1 MAATLSEDRELIEAL
16 SKQIVDEIAP
26 EEADLFDE
34 LIGGYFADPAP
45 PDLLAA
51 AADDPLGFGL
61 GELMFAVTPAAA
73 AVATAAISFI
83 VGAVTQAARDEGAAQ
98 VRGWLKQLL
107 RGKGDRNRAA
117 LQLRPEEMKTLR
129 QIMGDTARQYGM
141 DDAQSEAMVN
151 VVLVKFLLGEDAA
164 GGQKLIKVLFLAANP
179 HDIGQLRLDEEIR
192 SIDEALCKS
201 ASRQRF
207 QIEQQWAVR
216 VSDLQGLLLRHRP
229 DIVHFSGHGSP
240 ASGLFLEDGN
250 GLSRHVPAPALA
262 DLFGILNDTV
272 RCVVLNACYS
282 HEQAAAI
289 GQHIAA
295 VIGMNGKIGDEAS
308 VVFAAAFYQALG
320 YGKDVPTAFSLGV
333 SQLGLYDL
341 PDAILP
347 QLLVK

>member
-1 MAATLSEDRELIEAL
+1 
-16 SKQIVDEIAP
+16 
-26 EEADLFDE
+26 
-34 LIGGYFADPAP
+34 
-45 PDLLAA
+45 
-51 AADDPLGFGL
+51 
-61 GELMFAVTPAAA
+61 MFAVTPAAA

-83 VGAVTQAARDEGAAQ
+83 VGAVTQAARDEGAAEGARLGDCCGAKAIATAGAAAST
-98 VRGWLKQLL
+98 RG
-107 RGKGDRNRAA
+107 DAA
-117 LQLRPEEMKTLR
+117 LSAP
-129 QIMGDTARQYGM
+129 DYGGHSPPISWTTHSRKPWSM
-141 DDAQSEAMVN
+141 SCWSSFCWGRMPS
-151 VVLVKFLLGEDAA
+151 A
-164 GGQKLIKVLFLAANP
+164 GTSSSSSLLAANP
-179 HDIGQLRLDEEIR
+179 PTILGNCAWTRKFAAL
-192 SIDEALCKS
+192 DEALCKS

-250 GLSRHVPAPALA
+250 GLSRHVPAAALA

-341 PDAILP
+341 PDATLP

>member
-1 MAATLSEDRELIEAL
+1 MPPNRSMDQELVTEIAKTIVRE
-16 SKQIVDEIAP
+16 VAP
-26 EEADLFDE
+26 EEIDLFDE
-34 LIGGYFADPAP
+34 LLHDYFADPTP
-45 PDLLAA
+45 PSLSAKPV
-51 AADDPLGFGL
+51 DDPLGWGA
-61 GELMFAVTPAAA
+61 GEVLVDATTAAA
-73 AVATAAISFI
+73 AMVSASLGFI
-83 VGAVTQAARDEGAAQ
+83 ADSTN
-98 VRGWLKQLL
+98 
-107 RGKGDRNRAA
+107 DRAGG
-117 LQLRPEEMKTLR
+117 QLRQYLTAKQQDPTTRPLLSSDLLSALR
-129 QIMGDTARQYGM
+129 QVALTTARQYGM
-141 DDAQSEAMVN
+141 DAERAESMANAM
-151 VVLVKFLLGEDAA
+151 LVTLMLGENPGAA
-164 GGQKLIKVLFLAANP
+164 SGQKPIKVLFLAANP
-179 HDIGQLRLDEEIR
+179 HDIGQLRLGEEIR
-192 SIDEALCKS
+192 GINEVLRNSDF
-201 ASRQRF
+201 RHRF